1 MISMHLFDLSF
12 SQFLPTCSTNWNIGA
27 KISLYTVR
35 VCSSE
40 KQSHAG
46 DSTVALMGTDNNFKA
61 RCLFTAFLLIKC
73 LDVAGDLFSSLKL
86 REHEEHEHKTKEIV
100 WNAQFFFFTGN
111 CAKYQVSS
119 LRNIST

>member
-12 SQFLPTCSTNWNIGA
+12 SQPVQLIGILVQ